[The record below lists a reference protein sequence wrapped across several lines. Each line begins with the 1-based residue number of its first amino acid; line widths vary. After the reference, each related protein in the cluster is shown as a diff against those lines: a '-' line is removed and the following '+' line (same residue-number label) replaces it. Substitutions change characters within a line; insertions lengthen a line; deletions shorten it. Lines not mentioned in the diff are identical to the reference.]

1 MTQTR
6 TRLNTLLDN
15 MQAELERLNLWET
28 LPPEPRAFQSST
40 PFFADTMNFTQWLQ
54 WVFIAR
60 FRAILDGGHPLP
72 AQCDVAPLAEETLRD
87 LEANTASLVALLAEF
102 DRHF

>member
-1 MTQTR
+1 MTDTR
-6 TRLNTLLDN
+6 PRLTALLDA
-15 MQAELERLNLWET
+15 MQSELERLGLWET
-28 LPPEPRAFQSST
+28 LPPEPAAFESAT
-40 PFFADTMNFTQWLQ
+40 PFFADTMRFTQWLQ

-60 FRAILDGGHPLP
+60 FRALLTAGLPLP

-87 LEANTASLVALLAEF
+87 LDKPTDALVTLLREF